1 MSHVRARVREQ
12 SGFGL
17 IELLMAMTVLN
28 IGILA
33 VVAAFNA
40 GIVSVRRATLTGTAT
55 VLADQQIEL
64 YRALTW
70 DQIRLESSTIPSG
83 APYTTDSAYSA
94 SQVMGACTGSPLP
107 NECTASRTV
116 SGSQSPD
123 HHAYR
128 VDTYIVN
135 ENPTSSARTVKRVTV
150 VVRDGVNLNKV
161 WVRQASTFDCS
172 TGQPY
177 GSCPTT

>member
-1 MSHVRARVREQ
+1 MFHVHARAREEH
-12 SGFGL
+12 GFGL
-17 IELLMAMTVLN
+17 MELLMAMTVLN

-40 GIVSVRRATLTGTAT
+40 GILSIRRATLTGTAT
-55 VLADQQIEL
+55 VLADQQLEL

-70 DQIRLESSTIPSG
+70 DQVRLESSTIPSG

-94 SQVMGACTGSPLP
+94 TQVTGTCTGSPLP
-107 NECTASRTV
+107 NECSASRTV
-116 SGSQSPD
+116 SATQSPD
-123 HHAYR
+123 HHPYR
-128 VDTYIVN
+128 VDTYIVT
-135 ENPTSSARTVKRVTV
+135 ENPTAAARTVKRVTV
-150 VVRDGVNLNKV
+150 VVRDGINLSKV